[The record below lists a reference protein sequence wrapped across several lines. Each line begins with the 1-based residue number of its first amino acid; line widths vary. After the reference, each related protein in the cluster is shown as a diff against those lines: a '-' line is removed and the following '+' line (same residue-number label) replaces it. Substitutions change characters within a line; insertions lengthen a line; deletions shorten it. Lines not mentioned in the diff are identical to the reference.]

1 MRFKGT
7 TILFILFVILGGY
20 VYFTEYRGKEERQK
34 QEESKK
40 KAFQVEQK
48 DITEISLVYPDRT
61 FSAVKKGER
70 QWEITSPAG
79 VQADSEEWES
89 LASNIPQ
96 IDRSDTVAQNA
107 QDLTSFGLKDPPI
120 KVSAK
125 TKDGKALE
133 ILFGGEN
140 PKKTYNYAK
149 LGGSNDVFLTGSN
162 WSKTF
167 TKTVSDVRNKKLL
180 EFETDDI
187 DGVKIAENTKELE
200 AQKSGENWQLRKPV
214 DTRADSSEISSFVSS
229 IRFGRAQS
237 FPDAA
242 VDAKA
247 AGLDTPPLKVTLHDG
262 KAKTDRVLLIGKS
275 PEKDKYYARDA
286 SRDAIFIMDKEIPEK
301 ARRPLLD
308 WRDKTIVKLDRDK
321 LEKIEIQR
329 GSENV
334 SLLKSGSDWN
344 LADGKKVQLD
354 KVPGMLNALDFEKAK
369 DIVDMPKALATYG
382 LDKPKLEVSFRE
394 GSKDPVRVQ
403 FGSDSKTPE
412 GIYLKSSDAPA
423 VKVVSKDVF
432 DKFNVKPEDIAEAP
446 PAAPPPPTPATP
458 PADKPKS

>member
-1 MRFKGT
+1 MKFKGT
-7 TILFILFVILGGY
+7 AALFIVLVVLGAFVYL
-20 VYFTEYRGKEERQK
+20 TEYRGKEERQK

-48 DITEISLVYPDRT
+48 DISEISLIYPDRT
-61 FSAVKKGER
+61 ISAVKKGER

-79 VQADSEEWES
+79 VQADSDEWES

-96 IDRSDTVAQNA
+96 IDRNDTVAQNA
-107 QDLTSFGLKDPPI
+107 QDLTSFGLKDAPA
-120 KVSAK
+120 KVSAR
-125 TKDGKALE
+125 TKDGKTLE
-133 ILFGGEN
+133 ILFGSEN

-200 AQKSGENWQLRKPV
+200 AQKSGENWQLKKPV
-214 DTRADSSEISSFVSS
+214 DTKADSSEISSFVSS

-237 FPDAA
+237 FPNSP
-242 VDAKA
+242 VDAKT
-247 AGLDTPPLKVTLHDG
+247 AGLDAPALKVTLHDG

-301 ARRPLLD
+301 ARRPLFD
-308 WRDKTIVKLDRDK
+308 WRDKTIVKLDREK
-321 LEKIEIQR
+321 LEKVEIQR
-329 GSENV
+329 GSENI
-334 SLLKSGSDWN
+334 SLLKSGSDWK
-344 LADGKKVQLD
+344 LAGGKKGQFD
-354 KVPGMLNALDFEKAK
+354 KVSGMINTLDFEKVK
-369 DIVDMPKALATYG
+369 EIVDMPKTLAAYG

-394 GSKDPVRVQ
+394 GSNDPVRVQ

-412 GIYLKSSDAPA
+412 GIYLKSSDAPV

-432 DKFNVKPEDIAEAP
+432 DKFNVKAEDIAEAP
-446 PAAPPPPTPATP
+446 PPPSSPPPTP
-458 PADKPKS
+458 PADK